1 MATYSS
7 NKNTMSR
14 EKYILQIH
22 FFFLLL
28 IPTSSAHHFQPWFSF
43 KVTQTQVQYIKY
55 PGFGLSNCNFLWLH
69 DLFIWGCTQ
78 KSSVSLWSLH
88 SILLALKF
96 HKPPRT
102 WQVEKLTRVIRQQ
115 KKTQHAEL
123 WSTQTPELQ
132 AFQKRST
139 RPAVKKGDSITILA
153 LLPMFPHSPSVKI
166 KYKSPF

>member
-43 KVTQTQVQYIKY
+43 KVTQNQVQYIKY

-96 HKPPRT
+96 HKPPHT

-115 KKTQHAEL
+115 KKPNTLSSDQLRPQNSKLFRSVAHGLLLKRETL
-123 WSTQTPELQ
+123 LQ
-132 AFQKRST
+132 YWLYC
-139 RPAVKKGDSITILA
+139 PC
-153 LLPMFPHSPSVKI
+153 FPIPPQSR
-166 KYKSPF
+166 